1 MSSCRVTPYIKK
13 PLPCKKILVFNNNCY
28 KPLLLDRFK
37 WITYILRTHIVYI
50 YMSSRKKISYN
61 CNGSTFC
68 GIFYNFGKAFI
79 PNLLAI
85 GNAFFIMWVY
95 FFINVTYRYRMDL
108 KDILKRRDLDIE
120 KCVRSTDEVMQQVAL
135 EVFKGT
141 NIDQIQV
148 ALISSV
154 MNIAD
159 IYRSRKFS
167 ILLLKSAL
175 AQLESEDF
183 IESGSKLN

>member
-1 MSSCRVTPYIKK
+1 
-13 PLPCKKILVFNNNCY
+13 
-28 KPLLLDRFK
+28 
-37 WITYILRTHIVYI
+37 
-50 YMSSRKKISYN
+50 
-61 CNGSTFC
+61 
-68 GIFYNFGKAFI
+68 
-79 PNLLAI
+79 
-85 GNAFFIMWVY
+85 
-95 FFINVTYRYRMDL
+95 MDL

-141 NIDQIQV
+141 NIEQIQV

-159 IYRSRKFS
+159 IYK
-167 ILLLKSAL
+167 IQKVLYLLLKSAL

-183 IESGSKLN
+183 IESGNKLH

>member
-1 MSSCRVTPYIKK
+1 
-13 PLPCKKILVFNNNCY
+13 
-28 KPLLLDRFK
+28 
-37 WITYILRTHIVYI
+37 
-50 YMSSRKKISYN
+50 
-61 CNGSTFC
+61 
-68 GIFYNFGKAFI
+68 
-79 PNLLAI
+79 
-85 GNAFFIMWVY
+85 
-95 FFINVTYRYRMDL
+95 MDL

-141 NIDQIQV
+141 NIEQIQV

-159 IYRSRKFS
+159 IYKSKKFS

-183 IESGSKLN
+183 IESGNKLN

>member
-1 MSSCRVTPYIKK
+1 
-13 PLPCKKILVFNNNCY
+13 
-28 KPLLLDRFK
+28 
-37 WITYILRTHIVYI
+37 
-50 YMSSRKKISYN
+50 
-61 CNGSTFC
+61 
-68 GIFYNFGKAFI
+68 
-79 PNLLAI
+79 
-85 GNAFFIMWVY
+85 
-95 FFINVTYRYRMDL
+95 MDL

-141 NIDQIQV
+141 NIEQIQV

-159 IYRSRKFS
+159 IYKSKKFS

>member
-1 MSSCRVTPYIKK
+1 
-13 PLPCKKILVFNNNCY
+13 
-28 KPLLLDRFK
+28 
-37 WITYILRTHIVYI
+37 
-50 YMSSRKKISYN
+50 
-61 CNGSTFC
+61 
-68 GIFYNFGKAFI
+68 
-79 PNLLAI
+79 
-85 GNAFFIMWVY
+85 
-95 FFINVTYRYRMDL
+95 
-108 KDILKRRDLDIE
+108 
-120 KCVRSTDEVMQQVAL
+120 MQQVAL

-183 IESGSKLN
+183 IESGNKLN

>member
-1 MSSCRVTPYIKK
+1 
-13 PLPCKKILVFNNNCY
+13 
-28 KPLLLDRFK
+28 
-37 WITYILRTHIVYI
+37 
-50 YMSSRKKISYN
+50 
-61 CNGSTFC
+61 
-68 GIFYNFGKAFI
+68 
-79 PNLLAI
+79 
-85 GNAFFIMWVY
+85 
-95 FFINVTYRYRMDL
+95 MDL

>member
-1 MSSCRVTPYIKK
+1 
-13 PLPCKKILVFNNNCY
+13 
-28 KPLLLDRFK
+28 
-37 WITYILRTHIVYI
+37 
-50 YMSSRKKISYN
+50 
-61 CNGSTFC
+61 
-68 GIFYNFGKAFI
+68 
-79 PNLLAI
+79 
-85 GNAFFIMWVY
+85 
-95 FFINVTYRYRMDL
+95 MDL
-108 KDILKRRDLDIE
+108 KGILKRRDLDIE

-159 IYRSRKFS
+159 IYRSKKFS

>member
-1 MSSCRVTPYIKK
+1 
-13 PLPCKKILVFNNNCY
+13 
-28 KPLLLDRFK
+28 
-37 WITYILRTHIVYI
+37 
-50 YMSSRKKISYN
+50 
-61 CNGSTFC
+61 
-68 GIFYNFGKAFI
+68 
-79 PNLLAI
+79 
-85 GNAFFIMWVY
+85 
-95 FFINVTYRYRMDL
+95 MDL

-183 IESGSKLN
+183 IESGNKLN